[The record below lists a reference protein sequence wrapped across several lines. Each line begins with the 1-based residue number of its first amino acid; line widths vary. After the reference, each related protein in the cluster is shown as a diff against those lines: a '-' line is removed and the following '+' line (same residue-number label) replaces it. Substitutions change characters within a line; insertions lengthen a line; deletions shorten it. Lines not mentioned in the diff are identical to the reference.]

1 MDLDQLR
8 TWEGRVSESNYLCPA
23 CRCRKSGDVVEA
35 NSRDEWCE
43 GYDCPCH
50 NEDL

>member
-8 TWEGRVSESNYLCPA
+8 TWEGRASEGNYYCPN
-23 CRCRKSGDVVEA
+23 CRCRKSGDVTNP

-43 GYDCPCH
+43 VSECPCH